1 MLDRGRPSIT
11 RQKKKCPAAIS
22 SNTCLP
28 WHLDD
33 PSVFCGMVTCGS
45 RRSL

>member
-1 MLDRGRPSIT
+1 MLDRGRPSIIK
-11 RQKKKCPAAIS
+11 QKKKCPAAIS

-33 PSVFCGMVTCGS
+33 SSVFCGMVACGS
-45 RRSL
+45 RGNL

>member
-1 MLDRGRPSIT
+1 MLDRGRPSIIG
-11 RQKKKCPAAIS
+11 QKKKCSAAIS

-33 PSVFCGMVTCGS
+33 SSVFAV
-45 RRSL
+45 